1 MEPEKINLIFPEGKD
16 KAEVIIREVNE
27 VVEDKLPVL
36 EPDQVSIDGNI
47 TAPFSFLEKRWGAE
61 DNQIDHSRTYLYV
74 ERDKLAMHLICNE
87 TDKRNRKDVFGRIV
101 LSRQFKAF
109 SINGREDWTPMELG
123 DFFRINRTYFETKEE
138 NMNLVA
144 LLKGFS
150 AKVSTDIEKYH
161 DNSGSTT
168 DVYRKVVDS
177 NLPKSFYINI
187 PIFKG
192 TAPEKIEVEIVAR
205 VSGRDVYLQL
215 ISADAASIEEEVRDK
230 LIDAELDKVRELAP
244 EIPII
249 EA

>member
-1 MEPEKINLIFPEGKD
+1 MEPEKLSFNFPEGKE
-16 KAEVIIREVNE
+16 KAEFIIREVKN
-27 VVEDKLPVL
+27 VVEKELPVL
-36 EPDQVSIDGNI
+36 EPDNVDICGCI
-47 TAPFSFLEKRWGAE
+47 TAPFSFLEKRWNA
-61 DNQIDHSRTYLYV
+61 DDKQIDHCRTAMYV
-74 ERDKLAMHLICNE
+74 NRDHLRMNLICNE
-87 TDKRNRKDVFGRIV
+87 TDKRERKTIGGVIE

-109 SINGREDWTPMELG
+109 SINGKEDWTPMELG
-123 DFFRINRTYFETKEE
+123 DFFRINRTYFETKED

-150 AKVSTDIEKYH
+150 AKVSTDIEKYR

-205 VSGRDVYLQL
+205 VNGRDIYLQL

-230 LIDAELDKVRELAP
+230 LIDAELDKIRELAP
-244 EIPII
+244 QIPII
-249 EA
+249 EV

>member
-1 MEPEKINLIFPEGKD
+1 MNIIFPEGKD
-16 KAEVIIREVNE
+16 KAEIVIRETDH

-36 EPDQVSIDGNI
+36 EPDKVNISGCI
-47 TAPFSFLEKRWGAE
+47 TAPFSFLEKRWDAE
-61 DNQIDHSRTYLYV
+61 DKQIDHCRTFLFV
-74 ERDKLAMHLICNE
+74 ERDKLSMHLVCNE
-87 TDKRNRKDVFGRIV
+87 TDTRERKDIYGKIE

-109 SINGREDWTPMELG
+109 SINGKEDWTPMELG

-144 LLKGFS
+144 LLKGFT
-150 AKVSTDIEKYH
+150 AKIVSDIEKYH